1 MTKRSSGNIFSF
13 LTALLVIAVIVLGGS
28 FLYKFTN
35 GFNEELKTFYVTI
48 NDKEV
53 MSSANG
59 YTVSPKS
66 GLTVKVKYTFGAPEN
81 TDKHYSLKITSNYD
95 RENNFDFIVDA
106 KPYSF
111 GAGEDYTAGFDI
123 TYGKDYFILKPKGY
137 INDVLRAVYADKQV
151 SDCANKEFDDMFT
164 LTVYSY
170 NGESSVTVLF
180 TIKHTIT
187 GISLDKEEVKL

>member
-13 LTALLVIAVIVLGGS
+13 LTAILVIAVIVLGGS

-59 YTVSPKS
+59 YTVSPKT
-66 GLTVKVKYTFGAPEN
+66 GLTVKVKYALKAPEN
-81 TDKHYSLKITSNYD
+81 TDKQYSVKITSNYD
-95 RENNFDFIVDA
+95 KENNFDFIVDG
-106 KPYSF
+106 KTYSF
-111 GAGEDYTAGFDI
+111 GTGEDYTKGFDI

-137 INDVLRAVYADKQV
+137 INDILHAVYPDKEI
-151 SDCANKEFDDMFT
+151 SDCANKEFENMFT

-170 NGESSVTVLF
+170 NGESSVMVLF

>member
-53 MSSANG
+53 ISSANG

-66 GLTVKVKYTFGAPEN
+66 GLTVKVKYTFGAPDN
-81 TDKHYSLKITSNYD
+81 ADKHYSVKVASNYD
-95 RENNFDFIVDA
+95 KEKNFDFTVDG
-106 KPYSF
+106 KTYSF

-151 SDCANKEFDDMFT
+151 SDCANKEFKDMFT

>member
-1 MTKRSSGNIFSF
+1 MANKRSGGIVSD
-13 LTALLVIAVIVLGGS
+13 LTAILVIAVIVLSGS

-35 GFNEELKTFYVTI
+35 GFNEELKTFYVTV
-48 NDKEV
+48 DGCEV
-53 MSSANG
+53 FSYAKG
-59 YTVSPKS
+59 YMADRES
-66 GLTVKVKYTFGAPEN
+66 GLTVKVKYTFGVPST
-81 TDKHYSLKITSNYD
+81 TDRRYSVTITANYD
-95 RENNFDFIVDA
+95 KENNFDFTVDGR
-106 KPYSF
+106 PYTF

-123 TYGKDYFILKPKGY
+123 ISGKDYFILKPKGY
-137 INDVLRAVYADKQV
+137 INDILQAVYPNKTI

>member
-95 RENNFDFIVDA
+95 RENNFDFIVDG

-151 SDCANKEFDDMFT
+151 SDCANKEFKDMFT

>member
-1 MTKRSSGNIFSF
+1 MTKRSSGNIFSI

-35 GFNEELKTFYVTI
+35 GFDEELKTFYVTI

-53 MSSANG
+53 MSSVSG
-59 YTVSPKS
+59 YTVSPKT
-66 GLTVKVKYTFGAPEN
+66 GLTVKVKYTFGLPKN
-81 TDKHYSLKITSNYD
+81 TDKQYSVKITANYD
-95 RENNFDFIVDA
+95 KENNFDFTVDG
-106 KPYSF
+106 KTYSF
-111 GAGEDYTAGFDI
+111 GTGEDYTAGFDI
-123 TYGKDYFILKPKGY
+123 ISGKDYFILKPKGY
-137 INDVLRAVYADKQV
+137 INDILHAVYPDKEI
-151 SDCANKEFDDMFT
+151 SDCANKEFKDMFT

>member
-53 MSSANG
+53 ISSANG

-95 RENNFDFIVDA
+95 RENNFDFIVDG

-151 SDCANKEFDDMFT
+151 SDCANKEFKDMFT

>member
-95 RENNFDFIVDA
+95 RENNFDFIVDGRT
-106 KPYSF
+106 YSF

-137 INDVLRAVYADKQV
+137 INDILQAVYPNKTI